1 MRHLSESV
9 QQQHNMSAVR
19 LKSLYYSSE
28 NIAYGIEI
36 HDTTIDVDTDIDFDM
51 PISGAPSLQYEGD
64 EDDIFAPILACSAS
78 VTMWVETN
86 AHRLFYSD
94 FITAAEGRFY
104 MRCFYI
110 DGVTEVE
117 YFIGKVVH
125 DTAYLEDS
133 ELPTFTI
140 RAIDAM
146 MELKTIDYTPVL
158 TLPSYS
164 DIIVKYCLMQSTV
177 TTLFYTNDVDG
188 ILHVYNEYISV
199 LQLDATDVLSDTYL
213 ANYFKTSS
221 DGQEDK
227 YSCLD
232 VLSEVLR
239 GLGAR
244 MYLDR
249 GRYVLEQI
257 RGRDTAAAQYTIY
270 NKLGVKLSTG
280 NTDFDITINDASSA
294 FALAHPRY
302 TFVPPVRD
310 IILSQNGDFIDN
322 LLFARRFGYNESNTA
337 VTIGNLSVLD
347 DDLKVYSRVKIKP
360 HIIKNAD
367 YIIGQPK
374 FGYIKMQVRISI
386 GNRYLKGSAKILQT
400 YAAQTYNTSA
410 EDLQW
415 TTLATDTVE
424 IIVPTYVKY
433 NNLQQNANDFIFTID
448 ITSPVIEATGDVI
461 FDIDSDGAFT
471 NSNADTAITSII
483 PFSNAWESFS
493 SALSILK
500 GLEDSNSTKGTTIIQ
515 LQNDTDNTVI
525 YRTEYSMGDFPGT
538 SSINRLRVNDPQV
551 DSTEWTHPDF
561 GNMSFQK
568 LALHD
573 ILAVR
578 RQARR
583 KLDINICLKGLFPIT
598 PRNRLVYGAKKYI
611 PLSCQMG
618 TAKDAAAGIYFEIGL
633 NKGVIINPP
642 VIIDPYIVDHTGG
655 FQDNTS
661 GGGVNNLLGNTEVP
675 ADGYYQLV
683 ASATGDNVDVSDYEG
698 LPDPTAVTGDS
709 IRKSLKVYIGGTK
722 QRFNN
727 VAKSLL
733 IVGEFRIN
741 YASQLLEWGRDNT
754 GKVIEIDSNENYL
767 PIVPAA

>member
-1 MRHLSESV
+1 
-9 QQQHNMSAVR
+9 MSAVR

-64 EDDIFAPILACSAS
+64 EDDIFSPILACSAS
-78 VTMWVETN
+78 FTMWVETA
-86 AHRLFYSD
+86 AHRLFYQD
-94 FITAAEGRFY
+94 FITAAEGQFY
-104 MRCFYI
+104 MRLFYV
-110 DGVTEVE
+110 DGVTEIT

-125 DTAYLEDS
+125 DAAYLEDS
-133 ELPTFTI
+133 DLPTFTI

-146 MELKTIDYTPVL
+146 MELKTIEYEQLDTLASYT
-158 TLPSYS
+158 T
-164 DIIVKYCLMQSTV
+164 IILENCLMRSTV
-177 TTLFYTNDVDG
+177 TTLFYTNDTDG
-188 ILHVYNEYISV
+188 VLHVYNEYISV
-199 LQLDATDVLSDTYL
+199 LQADATDVLADTYL
-213 ANYFKTSS
+213 ANYFNTSS
-221 DGQEDK
+221 NGQEDRF
-227 YSCLD
+227 SCLD
-232 VLSEVLR
+232 VLSEILR

-244 MYLDR
+244 MYMDK

-257 RGRDTAAAQYTIY
+257 RGRDSATSQYTLY
-270 NKLGVKLSTG
+270 NKLGVKLSTD
-280 NTDFDITINDASSA
+280 NQDFDITINNASDA
-294 FALAHPRY
+294 FALAHPLY

-310 IILSQNGDFIDN
+310 IVLSQNGDFIDN
-322 LLFARRFGYNESNTA
+322 LLFAHRFGYNETNA
-337 VTIGNLSVLD
+337 AITIGNLSVLD
-347 DDLKVYSRVKIKP
+347 DDLKVYSRIRIKP
-360 HIIKNAD
+360 HVIKNAD
-367 YIIGQPK
+367 YIISQPK
-374 FGYIKMQVRISI
+374 FGYIKMQARIQI
-386 GNRYLKGSAKILQT
+386 GDRYLRGSAKILQT
-400 YAAQTYNTSA
+400 YADQTFNTTA
-410 EDLQW
+410 GDLLW
-415 TTLATDTVE
+415 TTDSADRVE

-448 ITSPVIEATGDVI
+448 ITSPVIQATGDII

-471 NSNADTAITSII
+471 DSNADTAITSII
-483 PFSNAWESFS
+483 PFTNAWESFS

-500 GLEDSNSTKGTTIIQ
+500 GLGDSNSTKGTTIIT
-515 LQNDTDNTVI
+515 LQNDTDNTVV
-525 YRTEYSMGDFPGT
+525 YRTEYSMGDFPET
-538 SSINRLRVNDPQV
+538 SSIQRLRVNSPQV

-568 LALHD
+568 LAMHD

-583 KLDINICLKGLFPIT
+583 KLDIKYCLRGLFPIT
-598 PRNRLVYGAKKYI
+598 PRNRLIYGSKKYI
-611 PLSCQMG
+611 PLSCQMQ
-618 TAKDAAAGIYFEIGL
+618 TAKDAASGIYFEIGL
-633 NKGVIINPP
+633 NKGAIINPP
-642 VIIDPYIVDHTGG
+642 IVIDPYIVDHTGG
-655 FQDNTS
+655 FQDNTT
-661 GGGVNNLLGNTEVP
+661 GGGPTNLLGNTEVP
-675 ADGYYQLV
+675 SDGYYQLV

-698 LPDPTAVTGDS
+698 LPDPDSITGDS

-767 PIVPAA
+767 PIVPTL